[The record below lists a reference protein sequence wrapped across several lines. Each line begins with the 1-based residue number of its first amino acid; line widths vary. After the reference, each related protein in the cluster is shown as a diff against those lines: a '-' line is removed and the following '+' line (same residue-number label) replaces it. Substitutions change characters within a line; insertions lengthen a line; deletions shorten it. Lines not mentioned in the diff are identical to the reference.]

1 MKKADQKQGIFIY
14 FFSEGM
20 MKSVGEYFFKKIS

>member
-14 FFSEGM
+14 FFIEGM
-20 MKSVGEYFFKKIS
+20 TKSDGEYFFKKIS

>member
-14 FFSEGM
+14 FFSEGIT
-20 MKSVGEYFFKKIS
+20 KSAGEYFFEKNS